1 MELYYSEL
9 PEEPD
14 RQSKDTMKNTI
25 LRTLICLALFTTTIS
40 GLSAQFGIGATLT
53 HDLYNRYS
61 NPDDGVAHSAN
72 GSAIL
77 NLGIG
82 PKMWFGG
89 ESFSISLES
98 QAVIGFLG
106 LSMPDYKGLGN
117 LAFPIMAKMN
127 FAGLST
133 LNKEG
138 RFGLSIGGGIQYN
151 RTELYYLAKKYKNQ
165 GVERSYFKTYVVQV
179 GYGFGISGFGGQ
191 FFVRYGFNPDLDG
204 ANSLNIGL
212 QYDFNGTRLKEIDD
226 PNSRL

>member
-1 MELYYSEL
+1 
-9 PEEPD
+9 
-14 RQSKDTMKNTI
+14 MKNST
-25 LRTLICLALFTTTIS
+25 LKTLICFLMIS
-40 GLSAQFGIGATLT
+40 ITQTDLSAQFGIGATMT

-61 NPDDGVAHSAN
+61 NPVDGIAHSAN

-77 NLGIG
+77 NLGLG
-82 PKMWFGG
+82 PKIWVGG
-89 ESFSISLES
+89 ESFSVSVEG
-98 QAVIGFLG
+98 QAVIGFFG

-117 LAFPIMAKMN
+117 LAFPLMAKFN

-138 RFGLSIGGGIQYN
+138 RLGLSIGGGVQYN
-151 RTELYYLAKKYKNQ
+151 RTELYYLGNKYKER
-165 GVERSYFKTYVVQV
+165 GVERSFFRTYIIQA
-179 GYGFGISGFGGQ
+179 GYGFGISGFGAQ

-212 QYDFNGTRLKEIDD
+212 QYDFNGTRLKDIDD